1 MSKYFDKLL
10 KMNES
15 LDAELKK
22 RGLEFVKEDEDQKM
36 VSVPADS
43 LSDDQKKG
51 ILSDTLNDAGLKVD
65 DKVVDELVKNPEQ
78 MAGVQKV
85 LGDGQKNE
93 SAEELGDISEEV
105 VIRMDDDDLDMHG
118 YLKSDDG
125 LDVRELEWTD
135 DIKAAKVF
143 QHEELG
149 QNAIEAICSKF
160 HYDPATFKTVSVDP
174 RADEP
179 YEDDESEQWI
189 SLNPLDPT
197 ATTLG

>member
-10 KMNES
+10 KLNES
-15 LDAELKK
+15 LDKELKDK
-22 RGLEFVKEDEDQKM
+22 GLVKEDEDETQ

-43 LSDDQKKG
+43 LTDDQKKG
-51 ILSDTLNDAGLKVD
+51 ILSDTLKDAGLKVD
-65 DKVVDELVKNPEQ
+65 DKVVDELVKSPEE
-78 MAGVQKV
+78 MAGVQKI
-85 LGDGQKNE
+85 LGDEQKNE

-118 YLKSDDG
+118 YVSTRGGK
-125 LDVRELEWTD
+125 ELVLTD
-135 DIKAAKVF
+135 NMEEAQKF

-149 QNAIEAICSKF
+149 QNRIEAICNKF
-160 HYDPATFKTVSVDP
+160 HYDPSTFKTVSVDP

-179 YEDDESEQWI
+179 YEDDDSDKWI

-197 ATTLG
+197 ATTIG